1 MINHGAVLKINVGRA
16 QNKRRPCSKWSMAV
30 LKINRVVLKNKQYQ
44 RTHFII
50 GHTPKVEKNEHRWLC
65 SK

>member
-1 MINHGAVLKINVGRA
+1 MINHG
-16 QNKRRPCSKWSMAV
+16 AV

-50 GHTPKVEKNEHRWLC
+50 GQTPKVEKN
-65 SK
+65 